1 LADFTVYLEVT
12 LGKQTDRL
20 LMAEGLGDE
29 YFIRRQGEAAQ
40 GPACLFCCVESEA
53 SVAVLILGIDKISEN
68 KAVVEDVIDCCAGQG
83 AARHTVDG
91 IS

>member
-1 LADFTVYLEVT
+1 
-12 LGKQTDRL
+12 
-20 LMAEGLGDE
+20 
-29 YFIRRQGEAAQ
+29 
-40 GPACLFCCVESEA
+40 
-53 SVAVLILGIDKISEN
+53 VAVLILGIDKISEN